1 VIDVVAARIDTPG
14 VENVAHFNNAGASL
28 MPRPVYETV
37 SLILDEEFRWGGY
50 ETARAFDIDI
60 QGVYASLARLVG
72 GEPDEIGVVENAT
85 VAWQHA
91 FYGMRFQPGD
101 QVLTTTSE
109 YGANF
114 VAYLQLTERKGIIVE
129 VVPDTPEGEIDVDAL
144 AGMITER
151 TKLISINHMPT
162 SNGLVNPAAEVGR
175 VARETG
181 VPFLIDACQTL
192 GQMPINVDEIGCD
205 MLTGTSRKFLRGPR
219 GVGFLWVRDTF
230 LDRLDPIV
238 LDHHA
243 AEWTGPSTY
252 ELRQGA
258 RRFENWET
266 MVAAKVGF
274 GAAVDYALDVGLEAI
289 WQRNLYLAAELRRG
303 LEGLDGVTLHD
314 RGTVQGAIVMFD
326 VAGVEPGRVRDV
338 LHGQGINVS
347 YSTRDSSV
355 IDFDQQG
362 VESLVRASVHYFNTE
377 EEIDRL
383 VQAVDVLAR

>member
-37 SLILDEEFRWGGY
+37 SLILDEEFRCGGY

-72 GEPDEIGVVENAT
+72 GKPDEIGVVENAT

-114 VAYLQLTERKGIIVE
+114 VAYLQLAERKGIIVE

-181 VPFLIDACQTL
+181 VPFLLDACQTL

-230 LDRLDPIV
+230 LDQLDPIM

-252 ELRQGA
+252 EIRQGA

-314 RGTVQGAIVMFD
+314 RGTVQGGIVMFD
-326 VAGVEPGRVRDV
+326 VADVEPERVRDV

-355 IDFDQQG
+355 IDFDARG

-377 EEIDRL
+377 EEIARL

>member
-37 SLILDEEFRWGGY
+37 SLILDEEFRCGGY

-114 VAYLQLTERKGIIVE
+114 VAYLQLAERKGIIVE

-181 VPFLIDACQTL
+181 VPFLLDACQTL

-230 LDRLDPIV
+230 LDQLDPIM

-252 ELRQGA
+252 EIRQGA

-303 LEGLDGVTLHD
+303 LEGLDEVTSHD

-326 VAGVEPGRVRDV
+326 VAGVEPERVRDV

-355 IDFDQQG
+355 IDFDARG

-377 EEIDRL
+377 EEIARL